1 MLRYGKL
8 EVAKEEFY
16 RVKKA
21 IEIWVVNVGN
31 IVISKVA
38 EIENNSKYVIE
49 CLYLYMIR
57 SYWKNIKTFGLRLK
71 I

>member
-8 EVAKEEFY
+8 GVATEEFY
-16 RVKKA
+16 RVKRA

-31 IVISKVA
+31 EVISKVA

-57 SYWKNIKTFGLRLK
+57 NY
-71 I
+71 